1 MQYPYKP
8 VLLEMQLVEYV
19 ISTEYQNFQKTMHIN
34 DIIQIAESASIKRF
48 GLILFFLLLVGEV

>member
-8 VLLEMQLVEYV
+8 VLLEMQLVEYDK
-19 ISTEYQNFQKTMHIN
+19 STEYQNFPKTMHLNATIR
-34 DIIQIAESASIKRF
+34 IAESASIKRF

>member
-1 MQYPYKP
+1 VQYPYKP
-8 VLLEMQLVEYV
+8 VLLAMQLVEYD
-19 ISTEYQNFQKTMHIN
+19 ISRVPKFPKTMHLN